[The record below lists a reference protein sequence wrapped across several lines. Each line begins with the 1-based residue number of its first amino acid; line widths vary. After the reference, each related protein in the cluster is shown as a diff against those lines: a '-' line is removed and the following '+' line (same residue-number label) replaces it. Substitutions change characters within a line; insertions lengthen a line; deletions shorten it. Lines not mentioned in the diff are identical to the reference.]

1 MNVFKVCYSD
11 VQIDKEERLV
21 IVSRN
26 RALCKTIAKKMNIKQ
41 NNNVK
46 MFSINGEDR
55 VMRGLHCKF
64 ICLAEDEQEVVDK
77 FKWMITDLIVVYG
90 I

>member
-1 MNVFKVCYSD
+1 MNVFKVCYND

-21 IVSRN
+21 IVSKN
-26 RALCKTIAKKMNIKQ
+26 RDLCKTIVKKMNIKQ
-41 NNNVK
+41 TAKVK
-46 MFSINGEDR
+46 MYSINGEDR
-55 VMRGLHCKF
+55 AMRGLHCKF